1 MKRLNW
7 AAGAV
12 LAATGLASSGAFA
25 APTWGPSG
33 EANYEEHQAQPVSQ
47 YTRAQVHEAYLQAA
61 AAGALPR
68 TAEAVAESPAELAL
82 AVAPM
87 EMTPPTA
94 LAPLE
99 PAVPVAAAQPEQTPS
114 YAYPA
119 NADVLA
125 ASLPSRAGDL
135 PLPLPGSPQPPLQA
149 SPDMMANDEELAL
162 SEGEELVASEG
173 DAGTQSLQ

>member
-12 LAATGLASSGAFA
+12 LAASAAASTGALA
-25 APTWGPSG
+25 APSWGSSG
-33 EANYEEHQAQPVSQ
+33 EANYEEHQVQAVSQ
-47 YTRAQVHEAYLQAA
+47 YTRSQVHEAYLQAA
-61 AAGALPR
+61 ATGALPR
-68 TAEAVAESPAELAL
+68 TAESVAESPAELTL

-87 EMTPPTA
+87 APAPVAA
-94 LAPLE
+94 LAPLD
-99 PAVPVAAAQPEQTPS
+99 PAVPVAGATPEQTPS

-125 ASLPSRAGDL
+125 GNVPSRAGDAQ
-135 PLPLPGSPQPPLQA
+135 LPLPGSPQSPLQA
-149 SPDMMANDEELAL
+149 SPDMMGNDEELAL

-173 DAGTQSLQ
+173 PADTQSIQ